1 MGHTFLRGVPGA
13 TPVPDEGA
21 GGPLT
26 APAAAAPAGRNGTA
40 GTAGTAGTPARPG
53 RAGALATPLV
63 LAAAALIFIGT
74 YLALTWV
81 PPLDEGFVAPVA
93 QRIFYFHLGAALA
106 SYAAVAVTAG
116 ASALYLRRGE
126 PKYDRVARDSAGLS
140 LVFAA
145 TVLIEGSLWATAEWG
160 TAWRWEDA
168 RLDSYLILALVFV
181 GYLALRRAIDEPSR
195 RARVAAAYALPGSL
209 LVPLSFAS
217 VYLWQ
222 SLHPRVLVPGGQG
235 ISAAGGMTVAIFV
248 VGYMLLYVGLL
259 VGRLNLSSLEER
271 VETLQR
277 GVEAA

>member
-1 MGHTFLRGVPGA
+1 MPEDRESEHPRPRA
-13 TPVPDEGA
+13 TRLSL
-21 GGPLT
+21 PLLI
-26 APAAAAPAGRNGTA
+26 AAC
-40 GTAGTAGTPARPG
+40 
-53 RAGALATPLV
+53 
-63 LAAAALIFIGT
+63 ALIFLGT
-74 YLALTWV
+74 VLALTWV

-116 ASALYLRRGE
+116 ASALYLRRGRQI
-126 PKYDRVARDSAGLS
+126 YDTVARDSAGLA

-145 TVLIEGSLWATAEWG
+145 TVLIEGSTWATAEWG

-168 RLDSYLILALVFV
+168 RLDSYLILTLVFV
-181 GYLALRRAIDEPSR
+181 GYLALRRAIDEPGR

-235 ISAAGGMTVAIFV
+235 ISAAGGMTVGIFV
-248 VGYMLLYVGLL
+248 VAFLLLYVGLL
-259 VGRLNLSSLEER
+259 LKRIDMSWLDARIGF
-271 VETLQR
+271 LQQ
-277 GVEAA
+277 GVEA